1 MKNFVLVV
9 ALFTVACGG
18 GQTETAT
25 PAASSTA
32 APSGPRHGKLSV
44 TTCNPVGYGY
54 SCTADFDGTPVTL
67 EACVGDGDKVGL
79 TPRITP
85 PVALQVDVES
95 VPESVKNCGVLI
107 LPAGNHLRVTA
118 VK

>member
-9 ALFTVACGG
+9 GLASAACG
-18 GQTETAT
+18 GQTETAAT
-25 PAASSTA
+25 PVASSTA

-67 EACVGDGDKVGL
+67 EACVDGDKVGL

-85 PVALQVDVES
+85 PVSLQVDVES
-95 VPESVKNCGVLI
+95 VPESVKNCGVLV
-107 LPAGNHLRVTA
+107 LPAGKHLRVTA

>member
-1 MKNFVLVV
+1 MKNFALVIV
-9 ALFTVACGG
+9 VSAIACGG

-32 APSGPRHGKLSV
+32 ASSGPRHGKLSV
-44 TTCNPVGYGY
+44 TSCNPVGFGF

-79 TPRITP
+79 TPKITP
-85 PVALQVDVES
+85 PVALQVEVES
-95 VPESVKNCGVLI
+95 VPESVKNCGVLV
-107 LPAGNHLRVTA
+107 LPVGNHLRVTA

>member
-1 MKNFVLVV
+1 MKNFAFVV
-9 ALFTVACGG
+9 AVVPLLACGG
-18 GQTETAT
+18 STETAAT

-32 APSGPRHGKLSV
+32 AAGPRHGKLSV
-44 TTCNPVGYGY
+44 TTCNPVGYGF

-85 PVALQVDVES
+85 PVALMVDVES

-107 LPAGNHLRVTA
+107 LPAGTHLRVTA

>member
-1 MKNFVLVV
+1 MKILAFVVVLVP
-9 ALFTVACGG
+9 LACGG

-44 TTCNPVGYGY
+44 TTCNPVGFGF

-95 VPESVKNCGVLI
+95 VPETVKNCGVLV
-107 LPAGNHLRVTA
+107 LPVGTHLRVTA